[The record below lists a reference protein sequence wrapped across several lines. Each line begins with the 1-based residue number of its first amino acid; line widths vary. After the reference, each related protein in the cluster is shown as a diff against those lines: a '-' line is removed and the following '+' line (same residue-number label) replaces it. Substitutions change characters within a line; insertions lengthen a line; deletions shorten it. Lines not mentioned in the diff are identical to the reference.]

1 MRGNLNYRF
10 HLNLEGTCD
19 TFGVINEGVTFT
31 GSVI

>member
-1 MRGNLNYRF
+1 
-10 HLNLEGTCD
+10 LNLEGTCD